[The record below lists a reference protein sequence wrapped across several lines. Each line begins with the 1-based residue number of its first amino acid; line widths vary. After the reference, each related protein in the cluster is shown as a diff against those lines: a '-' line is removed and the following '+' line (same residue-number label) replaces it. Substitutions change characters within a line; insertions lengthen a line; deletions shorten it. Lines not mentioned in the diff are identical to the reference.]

1 MRTFRKPSKDNL
13 RLTAGKERK
22 NMENKILVETS
33 ARHIHLTQ
41 EAVEALFGAG
51 HTLTKKKDL
60 SQPGQFAC
68 EEKVTVVNKC
78 VDKRTGAEV
87 EKTLT
92 MSVLGPVR
100 PETQVEVSFTDAR
113 TLGVSAPVRESGDV
127 AGTPGAKL
135 VGPAG
140 EYVIDH
146 GIIVAKRHIHLT
158 PENAADLGVENGQ
171 IVKVLVDTGAG
182 RKTVFDDVVIRV
194 KSSFAPAMHI
204 DTDECIPEE
213 GKWIQAKEISD
224 ISAYTHGVGW
234 CAPQQGA
241 CKLSLNVKNGII
253 EEALVE
259 TIGCSG
265 MTHSAAMAAEILP
278 GKTIL
283 EALNTDLVCD
293 AINTAMRE
301 LFLQIVYGRSQSA
314 FSENGLVVGAG
325 MEDLGKGARSM
336 VGTMYGT
343 KAKGVRYLEMTEG
356 YCTRMALDEN
366 DQVIG
371 YEFVSLGKMTD
382 MIKKGTEPNEAY
394 EKAKGTYGRFKPE
407 DGAVKYIDPRKE

>member
-51 HTLTKKKDL
+51 HTLTKKKDG
-60 SQPGQFAC
+60 SQTGQFAC

-204 DTDECIPEE
+204 DTDECN
-213 GKWIQAKEISD
+213 A
-224 ISAYTHGVGW
+224 
-234 CAPQQGA
+234 
-241 CKLSLNVKNGII
+241 
-253 EEALVE
+253 
-259 TIGCSG
+259 
-265 MTHSAAMAAEILP
+265 SAAF
-278 GKTIL
+278 G
-283 EALNTDLVCD
+283 V
-293 AINTAMRE
+293 
-301 LFLQIVYGRSQSA
+301 VYG
-314 FSENGLVVGAG
+314 E
-325 MEDLGKGARSM
+325 
-336 VGTMYGT
+336 
-343 KAKGVRYLEMTEG
+343 
-356 YCTRMALDEN
+356 
-366 DQVIG
+366 I
-371 YEFVSLGKMTD
+371 
-382 MIKKGTEPNEAY
+382 IK
-394 EKAKGTYGRFKPE
+394 
-407 DGAVKYIDPRKE
+407 